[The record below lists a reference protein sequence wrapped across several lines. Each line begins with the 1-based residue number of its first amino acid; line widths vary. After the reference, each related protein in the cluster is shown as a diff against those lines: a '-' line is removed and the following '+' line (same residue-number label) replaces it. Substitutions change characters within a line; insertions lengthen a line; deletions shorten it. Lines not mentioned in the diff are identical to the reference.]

1 MSWQRGKPWIRF
13 YGNKH
18 KMQNTD
24 SIIKKMK
31 EAVLFVESES
41 RLQVPYKDLY
51 RDLLFQWMNYILAII
66 GKKVLFYINKTWR
79 EICI

>member
-1 MSWQRGKPWIRF
+1 
-13 YGNKH
+13 
-18 KMQNTD
+18 MQNTD

-51 RDLLFQWMNYILAII
+51 RDLLFQWII
-66 GKKVLFYINKTWR
+66 ISLQLWKENFVLY
-79 EICI
+79 

>member
-1 MSWQRGKPWIRF
+1 
-13 YGNKH
+13 
-18 KMQNTD
+18 MQNTD